1 MAAAHRHRKSV
12 AADHPV
18 RSSENVEF
26 LNDEEIAEFLD
37 DLDHNNDG
45 HINYEE
51 VERKLDQEHA
61 NLVPK
66 PSAHNVIS
74 EDHSNDDRTR
84 HAFLRRMMGDSG
96 VDKIPRDEFAK
107 MVKEWKIPSLKQAKK
122 EEEEEKSYI
131 KRLPGWRRIR
141 SYWAVHGPEIV
152 FLGVVISMQLAFGI
166 WQLVKYQT
174 TPGYRAAFGW
184 GVVMAKTCAG
194 ALYPTFFFLILSMS
208 RYFSTW
214 LRRSYHISRFFN
226 WDLSQEFHIRISCV
240 AILLATLHAIGHLT
254 GSFVHGSDPANE
266 DAVAEALGPDMVPRP
281 YIDYVRSLPGFTG
294 ITALGLFWILCL
306 LSIPQVRRWN
316 YEIFQLGHLL
326 MFPIIGLMMA
336 HGTAALLQWPMFGYF
351 LAFPTLLVLVERA
364 VRVGLGFHRIKA
376 TMKVLDKETVE
387 ITAIIPSE
395 RLWKY
400 KAGQYIFLQ
409 VPKISFFQWHPFTVS
424 FCRGNKMMLH
434 IKTDGNWT
442 AKLRELGGDPG
453 ESDIEVG
460 INGPF
465 GAPAQ
470 RFYDFNHSIIIGA
483 GIGVTPFSG
492 ILADLQYN
500 DDLDHGGPNHEVDH
514 PRHDSETTAV
524 PPAARRSDSSSSEE
538 ATNSDNVPETPTR
551 QGSVGPDLIN
561 KEKQPQ
567 AARSGNFA
575 EDYRRVDFHWI
586 VRERNYLLWLSD
598 LLNDVSMS
606 QDWHRE
612 HEDKPHLDIRI
623 NTHVTAKQ
631 KKISTHIYRWLL
643 EMHRTDEHPAS
654 PLTGLLNPTHFG
666 RPDFDLILDEHYEEM
681 LKFRANKRASSRD
694 KEDEN
699 YQEDDELKVGVFYC
713 GAPVVGEI
721 LADKCRELTLR
732 GWKDGSKLEYHF
744 MIEVFG

>member
-26 LNDEEIAEFLD
+26 LTDKEIEEFLD
-37 DLDHNNDG
+37 DLDHDNDG

-74 EDHSNDDRTR
+74 EDHSDDDSTR

-96 VDKIPRDEFAK
+96 VDRIPRDKFAK

-122 EEEEEKSYI
+122 EEEEDKSYI
-131 KRLPGWRRIR
+131 KKLPGWRRIR

-316 YEIFQLGHLL
+316 YEVFQLGHLL

-442 AKLRELGGDPG
+442 AKLRELGGESG
-453 ESDIEVG
+453 ESEIEVG

-470 RFYDFNHSIIIGA
+470 RFYDFNHSIIIGS

-514 PRHDSETTAV
+514 HHHDSETTAT
-524 PPAARRSDSSSSEE
+524 PPTARRSDSSSSEE

-551 QGSVGPDLIN
+551 QGSIGPDLIN

-567 AARSGNFA
+567 TDRAGTFA
-575 EDYRRVDFHWI
+575 EDYRRLDFHWT
-586 VRERNYLLWLSD
+586 VRDRNYLLWLSD

-631 KKISTHIYRWLL
+631 KKISTHVYRWLL

-681 LKFRANKRASSRD
+681 LKFRANKRTRTRD

-699 YQEDDELKVGVFYC
+699 YQEDEELKVGVFYC

-732 GWKDGSKLEYHF
+732 GWQDGSKLEYHF